1 MYVVS
6 QEERGEER
14 EEREVRIRRRR
25 RWSNNKNPIL
35 RIWGTRTPYLGYG
48 GKQKYKYANNF

>member
-35 RIWGTRTPYLGYG
+35 RIWGIIMHKPTRHKLT
-48 GKQKYKYANNF
+48 

>member
-35 RIWGTRTPYLGYG
+35 RIWGITITPYLGYG
-48 GKQKYKYANNF
+48 G